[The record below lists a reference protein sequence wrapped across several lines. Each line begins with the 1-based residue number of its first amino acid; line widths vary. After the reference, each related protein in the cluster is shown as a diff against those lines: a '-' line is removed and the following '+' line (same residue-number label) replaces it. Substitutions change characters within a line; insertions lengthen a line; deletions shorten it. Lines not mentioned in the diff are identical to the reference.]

1 MILECLGSFRGW
13 LCWWLSKVIYVSNC
27 TSLQFC
33 CTSLEILNFLH
44 SILINIYKRLELN
57 WIINVYKNFF
67 WHNFIWIVLPRMF
80 MRIFPHFFVV
90 GLEII
95 DEGLQRCTIDLEY
108 THERNFCFFSSKK
121 NFFAQFSFIKFT
133 SPFLSG
139 FFLVACFHRTNN
151 IFEVE
156 LIS

>member
-1 MILECLGSFRGW
+1 M
-13 LCWWLSKVIYVSNC
+13 
-27 TSLQFC
+27 
-33 CTSLEILNFLH
+33 
-44 SILINIYKRLELN
+44 LINTYLYSFALANFIQTVFRKSQK
-57 WIINVYKNFF
+57 WIEFFIHKNLF
-67 WHNFIWIVLPRMF
+67 WHNFIWIVLAKNVYENLSSLFCGRS
-80 MRIFPHFFVV
+80 
-90 GLEII
+90 
-95 DEGLQRCTIDLEY
+95 
-108 THERNFCFFSSKK
+108 RNYWWGVAEMHNRPWVHTWKKFLFLFIKK